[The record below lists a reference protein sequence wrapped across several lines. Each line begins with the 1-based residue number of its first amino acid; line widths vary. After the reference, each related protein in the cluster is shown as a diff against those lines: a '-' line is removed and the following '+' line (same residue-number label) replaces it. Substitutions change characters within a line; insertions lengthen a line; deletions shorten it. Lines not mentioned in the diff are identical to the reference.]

1 MRLLQEYAQIRKE
14 MGEKK
19 FQEIEAYLRVHPER
33 LLSDVYYKQTVYEE
47 FEYENGIRKR
57 LESLGKQLYGI
68 TSDGSVIWPIE
79 AVNEFSDKELE
90 VCKKMVIANS
100 EQEKS
105 IGRGR

>member
-1 MRLLQEYAQIRKE
+1 MSLLQEYAQIRKE

-47 FEYENGIRKR
+47 FEYETGINKR

-79 AVNEFSDKELE
+79 AINEFSDKELE
-90 VCKKMVIANS
+90 VCKKFVIANS

-105 IGRGR
+105 TGRGR